1 MAMTFAISFAPNHPR
16 EFAEWSQAS
25 EDAGFERVGV
35 VDSQAIYRELYI
47 SCAAGIQA
55 TKTVQLGPRVT
66 NALTRHPTVTAS
78 AMLTLNDLAPG
89 RVFVGLGTG
98 DSAVFNIGYKP
109 VKLAVLGEF
118 TVCLRALMRGERV
131 LYQGNELRI
140 TWGKA
145 DIPIYIAGHGPKT
158 LELAGQYADGVVVG
172 TGVGADVVRDA
183 YRRIAAGA
191 ARSGRKLEDLDVWW
205 GLSAHVGKSREEA
218 LSVIRMMLAAKANH
232 LARFPEQDK
241 QVPPQYRE
249 ILNQIHKGY
258 NYLEHQKPGEKTRNA
273 TLVRESG
280 LESYLADRYAIVGT
294 AEDCLATISR
304 MNDEGVKKIWLNVHF
319 DDKIGFI
326 RRWGREV
333 MARVTQPVQS

>member
-1 MAMTFAISFAPNHPR
+1 MAISFGISFAPNHSR
-16 EFAEWSQAS
+16 ELSEWCRAS

-35 VDSQAIYRELYI
+35 VDSQAIYRELYL
-47 SCAAGIQA
+47 SCAAAVQA
-55 TKTVQLGPRVT
+55 TKSIQLGPRVT

-78 AMLTLNDLAPG
+78 AMLTLNELAPG

-98 DSAVFNIGYKP
+98 DSAVFNIGLKP

-118 TVCLRALMRGERV
+118 TACLRALMRGESV
-131 LYQGNELRI
+131 MYHGNELKI

-158 LELAGQYADGVVVG
+158 LELAGQYADGVIIG
-172 TGVGADVVRDA
+172 TGVGDDVVRDA
-183 YRRIAAGA
+183 YQRIATGA
-191 ARSGRKLEDLDVWW
+191 ARSGRKLEDLDIWW
-205 GLSAHVGKSREEA
+205 ALSAHIGNGREEA
-218 LSVIRMMLAAKANH
+218 LAAIRMMLAAKANH

-241 QVPPQYRE
+241 QVPPEYRE
-249 ILNQIHKGY
+249 ILDSIHKGY
-258 NYLEHQKPGEKTRNA
+258 NYLEHQKPGEGTKNA

-294 AEDCLATISR
+294 PDDCLATLRR
-304 MNDEGVKKIWLNVHF
+304 MENSGVKKIWLNAHF

-326 RRWGREV
+326 KRWGNEV
-333 MARVTQPVQS
+333 MARVN